1 MIKMRKA
8 HLGWILVLSITL
20 WLVACGDEDDKT
32 KKPQLTII
40 TAEMKASVTKLYYKG
55 SLQPIKNVPVL
66 SPVDG
71 TITAL
76 HFNYGETIK
85 KDQNLAIISSD
96 KLANDYREAV
106 SKYLQAKDTYETT
119 LQSFGGTTALYKAGL
134 IPTEQFMTSKSQFE
148 TNTLNF
154 YQSKYDLEKILKK
167 SGVSAEKIESLTITD
182 TAEVAQIL
190 QKKFDNIEVLAS
202 GSGVALFPAGGQSS
216 DDGGGG
222 SKNGKLTIGSQVKE
236 GQLILSIGDLTGF
249 SVTLQ
254 VSEININRI
263 KAGLPVIATGYA
275 FPGIVLH
282 GTVTGVAKQANPS
295 QDGMGGSLSMFNIEV
310 QIPHLTPEEQQTIHV
325 GMTAD
330 FEIDIKNPPAIA
342 IPINAV
348 FQKDGLNYVTIIDPK
363 TNKQTDV
370 PVETGTTGV
379 TDVTILKG
387 LKAGDKVVVHD

>member
-20 WLVACGDEDDKT
+20 WLVACGEEDDKT